1 MKKIKLL
8 NFLRSYLSA
17 GLIILST
24 QTAVQAQVPYG
35 SNQAA
40 GHYLDTRGIKLY
52 YETYGKGEPL
62 ILLHNNGASMKMF
75 LNQIPYFSKNYRVIA
90 VDSRAHGRSVDT
102 KDSLSFE
109 MMADD
114 LNSLLDHLHL
124 KNCNVIG
131 WSDGGITGLVMAM
144 RHPDKVKKLVVS
156 GPNLRPDTTALVPS
170 VYHYLES
177 AADSVRKLPATAEN
191 KNILKVLELDLLEP
205 HISPSQLHRI
215 KCPVLVM
222 GGDHDGI
229 PVPHLVEIYQHIPKA
244 YLWIVPNTGHYVA
257 ALRKDQFNARIAEF
271 LSQPYRKIE
280 GLNIFEGML

>member
-1 MKKIKLL
+1 MKKLKLL
-8 NFLRSYLSA
+8 NFLRSCISA
-17 GLIILST
+17 GLAMLFI
-24 QTAVQAQVPYG
+24 QTAAQAQVPYG
-35 SNQAA
+35 SNKAA

-90 VDSRAHGRSVDT
+90 VDSRAHGRSTDT

-124 KNCNVIG
+124 KSCYVVG

-156 GPNLRPDTTALVPS
+156 GPNLRPDTTAVVPF
-170 VYHYLES
+170 VYRYMKL
-177 AADSVRKLPATAEN
+177 AADSLRKLPATAEN
-191 KNILKVLELDLLEP
+191 KNTLKVIELDLLEP
-205 HISPSQLHRI
+205 HLSPSQLNSI
-215 KCPVLVM
+215 KCPTLVI
-222 GGDHDGI
+222 GGDHDAI
-229 PVPHLVEIYQHIPKA
+229 PVPHLVEIYQHIPKS
-244 YLWIVPNTGHYVA
+244 YLWIVPNTGHYIA
-257 ALRKDQFNARIAEF
+257 ALRKEQFNARIAEF
-271 LSQPYRKIE
+271 FSQPYRKIE
-280 GLNIFEGML
+280 GLDIFKGML